1 MHKLFRYMRMIR
13 KLYDN
18 EDDTPIQTRFSL
30 ITMTRKVAETMGE
43 ELIWT
48 LSGLVL
54 AVVAV
59 TPPSSS
65 CSPAPFSV
73 SLAPS

>member
-1 MHKLFRYMRMIR
+1 MRMIR

-18 EDDTPIQTRFSL
+18 EDDMRPIQTRFSL

-43 ELIWT
+43 EWIWT
-48 LSGLVL
+48 LSGQVL

>member
-1 MHKLFRYMRMIR
+1 MRMIR

-18 EDDTPIQTRFSL
+18 EDDMTPIQTRFSL

-65 CSPAPFSV
+65 CSPAPSSV

>member
-1 MHKLFRYMRMIR
+1 MRMIR

-18 EDDTPIQTRFSL
+18 EDDMRPIQTRFSL
-30 ITMTRKVAETMGE
+30 ITMTRKVVETMGE
-43 ELIWT
+43 EFYMDTVRAL
-48 LSGLVL
+48 LVL

-65 CSPAPFSV
+65 CSPAPSSV

>member
-1 MHKLFRYMRMIR
+1 MRMIR

-18 EDDTPIQTRFSL
+18 EDDMRPIQTRFSL

-65 CSPAPFSV
+65 CSPAPSSV